1 MASPEPKNITVTNN
15 DQGPRYVFTSRGM
28 EVVPA
33 GGVLET
39 VASDAQIEG
48 ITSQTIQNTDKAP
61 MFTVEG
67 GDDAT
72 KAPEPLEGMGVAK
85 LRSIA
90 EAEDV
95 QLTGRK
101 DGETDLPDLKT
112 AKEIAEAITAKRN
125 ATANA

>member
-1 MASPEPKNITVTNN
+1 MADAHTPIDITVTNN

-39 VASDAQIEG
+39 VASAAQIAA
-48 ITSQTIQNTDKAP
+48 IKSQTIQNTEAAP
-61 MFTVEG
+61 MFAVTG
-67 GDDAT
+67 GDADDA
-72 KAPEPLEGMGVAK
+72 KDPLEGLPVAK

-90 EAEDV
+90 AAEGV

-101 DGETDLPDLKT
+101 DGETALPDLKT
-112 AKEIAEAITAKRN
+112 ADEITAAIVAHR
-125 ATANA
+125 AANA